1 MLGEIIRHAV
11 AAGAD
16 QVHLVAN
23 AKPMIRYK
31 TKIQVSDFD
40 ILLASDIDQMLK
52 SFESD
57 LPYDQLLQYGEAN
70 FGYAL
75 SNLGRFRVNVIRQR
89 GSYAISIRIHK
100 LTLPEKETLKIPEK
114 AFELIHGG
122 RGLFLVAGP
131 AGSGKSTTIATL
143 IHTILKTEPVHVIT
157 VESPIE
163 YLLKHDL
170 GLVLQRDVGIDCKDV
185 YSGLKGAALHDPDVV
200 VVSEITDDATL
211 SLALQIAE
219 SGKRVIAG
227 YSARNALTAIERMM
241 VTENAQE
248 QLRKYQISSALT
260 GILAQQLIVTNEG
273 KEIVMVPELLIVN
286 GAIQTHIHNNQ
297 LSEIQN
303 SLISGRK
310 QGMISMDASLVELY
324 QKGMIDYDA
333 VIQNSMDH
341 DFVKRLMAFKRG
353 D

>member
-1 MLGEIIRHAV
+1 MLVEIIKQAV
-11 AAGAD
+11 TLGAD

-40 ILLASDIDQMLK
+40 ALTVSDIDDMLK
-52 SFESD
+52 TFDSS
-57 LPYDQLLQYGEAN
+57 LPYDQLIEYGEAN
-70 FGYAL
+70 FGYAI

-89 GSYAISIRIHK
+89 GSYAISVRIHK
-100 LTLPEKETLKIPEK
+100 LTLPEVETLKIPEK
-114 AFELIHGG
+114 VFEMIHRG
-122 RGLFLVAGP
+122 RGLFLVSGP
-131 AGSGKSTTIATL
+131 AGSGKSTTLATL
-143 IHTILKTEPVHVIT
+143 VKYILKEEPVHVIT

-170 GLVLQRDVGIDCKDV
+170 GLVLQRDVGIDCKDL
-185 YSGLKGAALHDPDVV
+185 YTGLKGAALHDPDVV

-227 YSARNALTAIERMM
+227 YSARNAVTAIERMM
-241 VTENAQE
+241 VTENAQT

-260 GILAQQLIVTNEG
+260 GILAQQLIVTKNDAA
-273 KEIVMVPELLIVN
+273 IVMVPELLIVN

-310 QGMISMDASLVELY
+310 QGMISMDASLVDLY
-324 QKGMIDYDA
+324 QTGAIDYDTL
-333 VIQNSMDH
+333 IKNSIDH
-341 DFVKRLMAFKRG
+341 DFVKRLLVIKRG